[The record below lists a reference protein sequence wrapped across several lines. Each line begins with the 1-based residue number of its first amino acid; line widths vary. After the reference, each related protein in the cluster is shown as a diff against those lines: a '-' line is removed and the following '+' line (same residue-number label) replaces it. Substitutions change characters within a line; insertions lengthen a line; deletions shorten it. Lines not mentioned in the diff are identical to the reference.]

1 MLVLDTHVV
10 VWWGSDPTLLGARA
24 RKAIASEERLG
35 GPHDRLLGGVAP
47 GPQEAARSRHA
58 GSEWADGILTIPRI
72 EALPLTP
79 EIALMADGLAMHADP
94 ADRFVVAT
102 ALRHGASL
110 ITKDRPM
117 RGLRFVKTI
126 W

>member
-1 MLVLDTHVV
+1 MPV
-10 VWWGSDPTLLGARA
+10 R
-24 RKAIASEERLG
+24 
-35 GPHDRLLGGVAP
+35 
-47 GPQEAARSRHA
+47 
-58 GSEWADGILTIPRI
+58 EWADVILTIPRI

-110 ITKDRPM
+110 ITKDEPM
-117 RGLRFVKTI
+117 CRLRFVRTI

>member
-10 VWWGSDPTLLGARA
+10 VWWGSDPTLLGTRA
-24 RKAIASEERLG
+24 RKAIAGEEKLGVPTIVFWEASLLVRKKRL
-35 GPHDRLLGGVAP
+35 DLGMPV
-47 GPQEAARSRHA
+47 R
-58 GSEWADGILTIPRI
+58 EWADVILTIPRI

-102 ALRHGASL
+102 ALRHGAPL

>member
-1 MLVLDTHVV
+1 MLVLDTHVL
-10 VWWGSDPTLLGARA
+10 VWWASDSTLLGSRA
-24 RKAIASEERLG
+24 RKAIAGEDKLGVPVIVFWEASLLVRRQRL
-35 GPHDRLLGGVAP
+35 DLGMPV
-47 GPQEAARSRHA
+47 R
-58 GSEWADGILTIPRI
+58 EWADVILAIPRI

-102 ALRHGASL
+102 ALRYGAPL
-110 ITKDRPM
+110 ITKDRAM
-117 RGLRFVKTI
+117 RRLRFVKMI